1 MLDRSDIHRMAN
13 QLKVWS
19 SWYYLLLHICFYLL
33 LNLTGCSSQQ
43 MVYHLKSFFSVNHS
57 AAVKIHQPVKSPAI
71 AMKSSQALS
80 VVDQK
85 KYQVA
90 ESGGNYIVTQPVV
103 KYYQPTRL
111 LVKSSPQPID
121 LGPEMF
127 PYMELSDLRAFMS
140 RHQIRKASDTPAE
153 VYLYNWVDGAQ
164 GAMIFQTGCVV
175 DQVNPDLVSSTAFR
189 LVQLPALKVCSILYI
204 GPFPYQKN
212 SGWGQIDWERRA
224 AEAGYKYTEVLYRE
238 LYHRYDFGGN
248 NQHVTE
254 IEISIH

>member
-1 MLDRSDIHRMAN
+1 MLDRSDIDRMAN

-19 SWYYLLLHICFYLL
+19 SWYYLLLS
-33 LNLTGCSSQQ
+33 LTGCSSQQ

-71 AMKSSQALS
+71 AMKSSQVLS

-85 KYQVA
+85 NIKWQNQVEITLSRNLWSNTINLPDCWSRVA
-90 ESGGNYIVTQPVV
+90 LNP
-103 KYYQPTRL
+103 L
-111 LVKSSPQPID
+111 A

-140 RHQIRKASDTPAE
+140 RHQIRKASDTPEE

-175 DQVNPDLVSSTAFR
+175 DQVNPDLVSSTEFR

-204 GPFPYQKN
+204 GPFPYQKTV
-212 SGWGQIDWERRA
+212 GRGRL
-224 AEAGYKYTEVLYRE
+224 T
-238 LYHRYDFGGN
+238 GN
-248 NQHVTE
+248 EEQRKQVTN
-254 IEISIH
+254 IQRDCTVSFITAMTLRVRTNM

>member
-19 SWYYLLLHICFYLL
+19 SWYYLL

-90 ESGGNYIVTQPVV
+90 ESGENYIVTQPMVNTTN
-103 KYYQPTRL
+103 P
-111 LVKSSPQPID
+111 PNCW
-121 LGPEMF
+121 
-127 PYMELSDLRAFMS
+127 LRA
-140 RHQIRKASDTPAE
+140 
-153 VYLYNWVDGAQ
+153 VL
-164 GAMIFQTGCVV
+164 
-175 DQVNPDLVSSTAFR
+175 NPLTAGR
-189 LVQLPALKVCSILYI
+189 RCS
-204 GPFPYQKN
+204 PTWN
-212 SGWGQIDWERRA
+212 S
-224 AEAGYKYTEVLYRE
+224 
-238 LYHRYDFGGN
+238 
-248 NQHVTE
+248 VTE
-254 IEISIH
+254 EPL